1 MSKYGVRA
9 KVLGLCRE
17 AMAAWAVALVA
28 LVAGGLLSAGLALA
42 TQAFY
47 KQQLRQRFELL
58 ASERYSRIAERFDDQ
73 EQRLDGLRRF
83 FSFSNEITPREFDG
97 YAQPLLRRT
106 QAYSWAPRVEHAQ
119 RREFERQASAR
130 LGQAYEIREQDGQ
143 GNWQAA
149 PPRDH
154 YFPVL
159 YTQAIQ
165 QQGQPYG
172 LDLRSQPAREQA
184 LKRAVL
190 PGSMAVSEP
199 LDMINVAAGY
209 SRGLLMV
216 APVFSDKAPDKEPD
230 SEAPGAPVGYVMA
243 LLNLSQLI
251 SDGLPTTGEDNLV
264 VRIVDSSGRDGRE
277 VLFDSQNP
285 PASLALVSSQL
296 LHLADHHYQIDIRP
310 SQVFMQGNRSSA
322 ALAVGFLGGLL
333 SLLVS
338 ALLYNLFSQ
347 RQRALRLVEQRTSE
361 LRVSEQS
368 LRETHNQLRSVLD
381 AATQVAIIATSL
393 KGVVSTFNAGAE
405 RMLGYLAAEVVGQL
419 RLENLVLPEEL
430 NQRAHALSLRY
441 GRPIAGGQAMFADT
455 LQEGGAEPSE
465 WTLVR
470 KDGSQLLANM
480 LVTAVLDEQGLWV
493 GYLAICID
501 VTERRRV
508 HEALALRDRL
518 LEKLSAE
525 VPGGIYQYRLDA
537 DGHSC
542 FPYASEGLFDIYEV
556 DLQLLR
562 EDATAVFE
570 RIHPEDLERVRRS
583 VRYSAE
589 HLTPWREEYRVCLPR
604 AGLRWI
610 RGEATP
616 EVGEEG
622 CTLWHGY
629 LTDISDLKGVEEDLR
644 TLSVTDAL
652 TGIHNRRYF
661 QERIK
666 VELDRAQRE
675 DQDLAVIMLDID
687 HFKRINDQFGH
698 AVGDHVL
705 RSLCQRIG
713 QRLRRTDV
721 FCRLGGE
728 EFMVLC
734 PGSNAEQAQV
744 LATELWQGVR
754 SVPVEG
760 VGKVTASFG
769 VAGWRPGEGADALL
783 LRADAGVYA
792 AKQAGRDRV
801 EGELS

>member
-165 QQGQPYG
+165 RQGQPYG

-209 SRGLLMV
+209 SRGLFMV
-216 APVFSDKAPDKEPD
+216 APVFSDKEPDKEPD

-251 SDGLPTTGEDNLV
+251 SDGLPTAGEDNLV

-333 SLLVS
+333 SLLLS

-405 RMLGYLAAEVVGQL
+405 RMLGYLAAEAVGQL

-604 AGLRWI
+604 AGLRWV

-744 LATELWQGVR
+744 LAMELWQGVR

>member
-9 KVLGLCRE
+9 KVLGLCSE

-28 LVAGGLLSAGLALA
+28 LVAGSLLSIALALA
-42 TQAFY
+42 THAFY

-73 EQRLDGLRRF
+73 EQRLDSLRRF
-83 FSFSNEITPREFDG
+83 FSFSNDITPREFDG
-97 YAQPLLRRT
+97 FARPLLRRT
-106 QAYSWAPRVEHAQ
+106 QAYSWAPRVEGAQ
-119 RREFERQASAR
+119 RRDFERKASAA
-130 LGQAYEIREQDGQ
+130 LGQAYLIRDLDER
-143 GNWQAA
+143 GNWHPA

-159 YTQAIQ
+159 YTQATQ
-165 QQGQPYG
+165 MQGQPYG
-172 LDLRSQPAREQA
+172 LDLRGQAVRDQA
-184 LKRAVL
+184 LMRAL
-190 PGSMAVSEP
+190 EPGSMAVSAP
-199 LDMINVAAGY
+199 LDMISVAPGY
-209 SRGLLMV
+209 ARGLLMV
-216 APVFSDKAPDKEPD
+216 APVFYSAQAGNP
-230 SEAPGAPVGYVMA
+230 AGYVMA
-243 LLNLSQLI
+243 LLNVRQLI
-251 SDGLPTTGEDNLV
+251 TDGLPAIAQDNLV
-264 VRIVDSSGRDGRE
+264 VRIVDPSGRNGHE
-277 VLFDSQNP
+277 LLFDSQNP
-285 PASLALVSSQL
+285 AAPLALVSTQL
-296 LHLADHHYQIDIRP
+296 LHLADHHFQLDIRP
-310 SQVFMQGNRSSA
+310 SQVFMQANRSSA
-322 ALAVGFLGGLL
+322 ALAVGLLGGLL
-333 SLLVS
+333 SLLLS

-347 RQRALRLVEQRTSE
+347 RQRALKLVEQRTAE

-405 RMLGYLAAEVVGQL
+405 RMLGYAASEAVGKLQL
-419 RLENLVLPEEL
+419 EDLLLPEEL
-430 NQRAHALSLRY
+430 SLRAHALGLRY
-441 GRPIAGGQAMFADT
+441 GRHIDGGQAMFAET
-455 LQEGGAEPSE
+455 RQEGGAQPGE

-508 HEALALRDRL
+508 HEALAMRDRL

-537 DGHSC
+537 NGHSC
-542 FPYASEGLFDIYEV
+542 FPYASQGLFDIYEV

-562 EDATAVFE
+562 EDATVVFE
-570 RIHPEDLERVRRS
+570 RIHADDLERVQRS

-589 HLTPWREEYRVCLPR
+589 HLSPWREEYRVCLPR
-604 AGLRWI
+604 AGLRWV

-616 EVGEEG
+616 EVGEDG

-661 QERIK
+661 QERLK
-666 VELDRAQRE
+666 AELDRAQRDDLE
-675 DQDLAVIMLDID
+675 LAVIMLDID
-687 HFKRINDQFGH
+687 HFKRINDQYGH

-734 PGSNAEQAQV
+734 PGSNAEQARL
-744 LATELWQGVR
+744 LAMELWQGVR
-754 SVPVEG
+754 NLPVDG

-801 EGELS
+801 EAELS

>member
-9 KVLGLCRE
+9 KVLGLCSE

-28 LVAGGLLSAGLALA
+28 LVAGSLLSIALALA
-42 TQAFY
+42 THAFY

-73 EQRLDGLRRF
+73 EQRLDSLRRF
-83 FSFSNEITPREFDG
+83 FSFSNDITPREFDG
-97 YAQPLLRRT
+97 FARPLLRRT
-106 QAYSWAPRVEHAQ
+106 QAYSWAPRVEGAQ
-119 RREFERQASAR
+119 RRDFERKASAA
-130 LGQAYEIREQDGQ
+130 LGQAYLIRDLDER
-143 GNWQAA
+143 GNWHPA

-159 YTQAIQ
+159 YTQATQ
-165 QQGQPYG
+165 MQGQPYG
-172 LDLRSQPAREQA
+172 LDLRGQAVRDQA
-184 LKRAVL
+184 LMRAL
-190 PGSMAVSEP
+190 EPGSMAVSAP
-199 LDMINVAAGY
+199 LDMISVAPGY
-209 SRGLLMV
+209 ARGLLMV
-216 APVFSDKAPDKEPD
+216 APVFYSAQAGNP
-230 SEAPGAPVGYVMA
+230 AGYVMA
-243 LLNLSQLI
+243 LLNVRQLI
-251 SDGLPTTGEDNLV
+251 TDGLPAIAQDNLV
-264 VRIVDSSGRDGRE
+264 VRIVDPSGRNGHE
-277 VLFDSQNP
+277 LLFDSQNP
-285 PASLALVSSQL
+285 AAPLALVSTQL
-296 LHLADHHYQIDIRP
+296 LHLADHHFQLDIRP
-310 SQVFMQGNRSSA
+310 SQVFMQANRSSA
-322 ALAVGFLGGLL
+322 ALAVGLLGGLL
-333 SLLVS
+333 SLLLS

-347 RQRALRLVEQRTSE
+347 RQRALKLVEQRTAE

-405 RMLGYLAAEVVGQL
+405 RMLGYAASEAVGKLQL
-419 RLENLVLPEEL
+419 EDLLLPEEL
-430 NQRAHALSLRY
+430 SLRAHALGLRY
-441 GRPIAGGQAMFADT
+441 GRHIDGGQAMFAET
-455 LQEGGAEPSE
+455 IQEGGAQPGE

-508 HEALALRDRL
+508 HEALAMRDRL

-537 DGHSC
+537 NGHSC
-542 FPYASEGLFDIYEV
+542 FPYASQGLFDIYEV

-562 EDATAVFE
+562 EDATVVFE
-570 RIHPEDLERVRRS
+570 RIHADDLERVQRS

-589 HLTPWREEYRVCLPR
+589 HLSPWREEYRVCLPR
-604 AGLRWI
+604 AGLRWV

-616 EVGEEG
+616 EVGEDG

-661 QERIK
+661 QERLK
-666 VELDRAQRE
+666 AELDRAQRD
-675 DQDLAVIMLDID
+675 DQELAVIMLDID
-687 HFKRINDQFGH
+687 HFKRINDQYGH

-713 QRLRRTDV
+713 QRLRRTDL

-734 PGSNAEQAQV
+734 PGSNAEQARL
-744 LATELWQGVR
+744 LAMELWQGVR
-754 SVPVEG
+754 NVPVDG

-801 EGELS
+801 EAELS

>member
-9 KVLGLCRE
+9 KVLGLCSE

-28 LVAGGLLSAGLALA
+28 LVAGSLLSIALALA
-42 TQAFY
+42 THAFY

-73 EQRLDGLRRF
+73 EQRLDSLRRF
-83 FSFSNEITPREFDG
+83 FSFSNDITPREFDG
-97 YAQPLLRRT
+97 FARPLLRRT
-106 QAYSWAPRVEHAQ
+106 QAYSWAPRVEGAQ
-119 RREFERQASAR
+119 RRDFERKASAA
-130 LGQAYEIREQDGQ
+130 LGQAYLIRDLDER
-143 GNWQAA
+143 GNWHPA

-159 YTQAIQ
+159 YTQATQ
-165 QQGQPYG
+165 MQGQPYG
-172 LDLRSQPAREQA
+172 LDLRGQAVRDQA
-184 LKRAVL
+184 LMRAL
-190 PGSMAVSEP
+190 EPGSMAVSAP
-199 LDMINVAAGY
+199 LDMISVAPGY
-209 SRGLLMV
+209 ARGLLMV
-216 APVFSDKAPDKEPD
+216 APVFYSAQAGNP
-230 SEAPGAPVGYVMA
+230 AGYVMA
-243 LLNLSQLI
+243 LLNVRQLI
-251 SDGLPTTGEDNLV
+251 TDGLPAIAQDNLV
-264 VRIVDSSGRDGRE
+264 VRIVDPSGRNGHE
-277 VLFDSQNP
+277 LLFDSQNP
-285 PASLALVSSQL
+285 AAPLALVSTQL
-296 LHLADHHYQIDIRP
+296 LHLADHHFQLDIRP
-310 SQVFMQGNRSSA
+310 SQVFMQANRSSA
-322 ALAVGFLGGLL
+322 ALAVGLLGGLL
-333 SLLVS
+333 SLLLS

-347 RQRALRLVEQRTSE
+347 RQRALRLVEQRTAE

-405 RMLGYLAAEVVGQL
+405 RMLGYAASEAVGKLQL
-419 RLENLVLPEEL
+419 EDLLLPEEL
-430 NQRAHALSLRY
+430 SLRAHALGLRY
-441 GRPIAGGQAMFADT
+441 GRHIDGGQAMFAET
-455 LQEGGAEPSE
+455 IQEGGAQPGE

-508 HEALALRDRL
+508 HEALAMRDRL

-537 DGHSC
+537 NGHSC
-542 FPYASEGLFDIYEV
+542 FPYASQGLFDIYEV

-562 EDATAVFE
+562 EDATVVFE
-570 RIHPEDLERVRRS
+570 RIHADDLERVQRS

-589 HLTPWREEYRVCLPR
+589 HLSPWREEYRVCLPR
-604 AGLRWI
+604 AGLRWV

-616 EVGEEG
+616 EVGEDG

-661 QERIK
+661 QERLK
-666 VELDRAQRE
+666 AELDRAQRD
-675 DQDLAVIMLDID
+675 DQELAVIMLDID
-687 HFKRINDQFGH
+687 HFKRINDQYGH

-734 PGSNAEQAQV
+734 PGSNAEQARL
-744 LATELWQGVR
+744 LAMELWQGVR
-754 SVPVEG
+754 NVPVDG

-801 EGELS
+801 EAELS

>member
-216 APVFSDKAPDKEPD
+216 APVFSDKEPD

-333 SLLVS
+333 SLLLS

-347 RQRALRLVEQRTSE
+347 RQRALRLVEQRTLE

-405 RMLGYLAAEVVGQL
+405 RMLGYLAAEAVGQL

-744 LATELWQGVR
+744 LAMELWQGVR

>member
-9 KVLGLCRE
+9 KVLGLCSE

-28 LVAGGLLSAGLALA
+28 LVAGSLLSIALALA
-42 TQAFY
+42 THAFY

-73 EQRLDGLRRF
+73 EQRLDSLRRF
-83 FSFSNEITPREFDG
+83 FSFSNDITPREFDG
-97 YAQPLLRRT
+97 FARPLLRRT
-106 QAYSWAPRVEHAQ
+106 QAYSWAPRVEGAQ
-119 RREFERQASAR
+119 RRDFERQASAA
-130 LGQAYEIREQDGQ
+130 LGQAYLIRDLDER
-143 GNWQAA
+143 GNWHPA
-149 PPRDH
+149 PTRDH

-159 YTQAIQ
+159 YTQATRM
-165 QQGQPYG
+165 QGQPYG
-172 LDLRSQPAREQA
+172 LDLRGQA
-184 LKRAVL
+184 VRDQTLMRAL
-190 PGSMAVSEP
+190 EPGSMAVSAP
-199 LDMINVAAGY
+199 LDMISVAPGY
-209 SRGLLMV
+209 ARGLLMV
-216 APVFSDKAPDKEPD
+216 APVFYTAQAD
-230 SEAPGAPVGYVMA
+230 SPAGYVMA
-243 LLNLSQLI
+243 LLNLRQLI
-251 SDGLPTTGEDNLV
+251 TDGLPAIAEDNLV
-264 VRIVDSSGRDGRE
+264 VRIVDPSGRNGHE
-277 VLFDSQNP
+277 LLFDSQNP
-285 PASLALVSSQL
+285 PAPLALVSTQL
-296 LHLADHHYQIDIRP
+296 LHLADHHFQLDIRP

-322 ALAVGFLGGLL
+322 ALAVGLLGGLL
-333 SLLVS
+333 SLLLS
-338 ALLYNLFSQ
+338 ALLYSLFSQ
-347 RQRALRLVEQRTSE
+347 RQRALKLVEQRTAE

-405 RMLGYLAAEVVGQL
+405 RMLGYAASEAVGHLQL
-419 RLENLVLPEEL
+419 EHLVLPEEL
-430 NQRAHALSLRY
+430 SLRAHALSLRY
-441 GRPIAGGQAMFADT
+441 GRHIDGGQAMFAET
-455 LQEGGAEPSE
+455 LQEGGAQPGE

-501 VTERRRV
+501 VTEQRRV
-508 HEALALRDRL
+508 HEALAMRDRL

-537 DGHSC
+537 NGHSC
-542 FPYASEGLFDIYEV
+542 FPYASQGLFDIYEI
-556 DLQLLR
+556 DLQLLH
-562 EDATAVFE
+562 EDATVVFE
-570 RIHPEDLERVRRS
+570 RIHADDLERVRRS
-583 VRYSAE
+583 VRHSAE
-589 HLTPWREEYRVCLPR
+589 HLSPWREEYRVCLPK
-604 AGLRWI
+604 AGLRWV

-616 EVGEEG
+616 EVGEDG

-661 QERIK
+661 QERLK
-666 VELDRAQRE
+666 AELDRAQRD
-675 DQDLAVIMLDID
+675 DQDLSVIMLDID
-687 HFKRINDQFGH
+687 HFKRINDQYGH

-734 PGSNAEQAQV
+734 PGSDAEQARL
-744 LATELWQGVR
+744 LAMELWQGVR
-754 SVPVEG
+754 NVPVDG

-801 EGELS
+801 EAELS

>member
-130 LGQAYEIREQDGQ
+130 LGQAYEIRDQDGQ

-165 QQGQPYG
+165 RQGQPYG

-184 LKRAVL
+184 LKRALL

-216 APVFSDKAPDKEPD
+216 APVFYDKEPDKEPD

-333 SLLVS
+333 SLLLS

-405 RMLGYLAAEVVGQL
+405 RMLGYLAAEAVGQL

-604 AGLRWI
+604 AGLRWV

-744 LATELWQGVR
+744 LAMELWQGVR

>member
-9 KVLGLCRE
+9 KVLGLCSE

-28 LVAGGLLSAGLALA
+28 LVAGSLLSIALALA
-42 TQAFY
+42 THAFY

-73 EQRLDGLRRF
+73 EQRLDSLRRF
-83 FSFSNEITPREFDG
+83 FSFSNDITPREFDG
-97 YAQPLLRRT
+97 FARPLLRRT
-106 QAYSWAPRVEHAQ
+106 QAYSWAPRVEGAQ
-119 RREFERQASAR
+119 RRDFERKASAA
-130 LGQAYEIREQDGQ
+130 LGQAYLIRDLDER
-143 GNWQAA
+143 GNWHPA

-159 YTQAIQ
+159 YTQATQ
-165 QQGQPYG
+165 MQGQPYG
-172 LDLRSQPAREQA
+172 LDLRGQAVRDQA
-184 LKRAVL
+184 LMRAL
-190 PGSMAVSEP
+190 EPGSMAVSAP
-199 LDMINVAAGY
+199 LDMISVAPGY
-209 SRGLLMV
+209 ARGLLMV
-216 APVFSDKAPDKEPD
+216 APVFYSAQAGNP
-230 SEAPGAPVGYVMA
+230 AGYVMA
-243 LLNLSQLI
+243 LLNVRQLI
-251 SDGLPTTGEDNLV
+251 TDGLPAIAQDNLV
-264 VRIVDSSGRDGRE
+264 VRIVDPSGRNGHE
-277 VLFDSQNP
+277 LLFDSQNP
-285 PASLALVSSQL
+285 AAPLALVSTQL
-296 LHLADHHYQIDIRP
+296 LHLADHHFQLDIRP
-310 SQVFMQGNRSSA
+310 SQVFMQANRSSA
-322 ALAVGFLGGLL
+322 ALAVGLLGGLL
-333 SLLVS
+333 SLLLS

-347 RQRALRLVEQRTSE
+347 RQRALKLVEQRTAE

-405 RMLGYLAAEVVGQL
+405 RMLGYAASEAVGKLQL
-419 RLENLVLPEEL
+419 EDLLLPEEL
-430 NQRAHALSLRY
+430 SLRAHALGLRY
-441 GRPIAGGQAMFADT
+441 GRHIDGGQAMFAET
-455 LQEGGAEPSE
+455 IQEGGAQPGE

-508 HEALALRDRL
+508 HEALAMRDRL

-537 DGHSC
+537 NGHSC
-542 FPYASEGLFDIYEV
+542 FPYASQGLFDIYEV

-562 EDATAVFE
+562 EDATVVFE
-570 RIHPEDLERVRRS
+570 RIHADDLERVQRS

-589 HLTPWREEYRVCLPR
+589 HLSPWREEYRVCLPR
-604 AGLRWI
+604 AGLRWV

-616 EVGEEG
+616 EVGEDG

-661 QERIK
+661 QERLK
-666 VELDRAQRE
+666 AELDRAQRD
-675 DQDLAVIMLDID
+675 DQELAVIMLDID
-687 HFKRINDQFGH
+687 HFKRINDQYGH

-728 EFMVLC
+728 EFMVPC
-734 PGSNAEQAQV
+734 PGSNAEQARL
-744 LATELWQGVR
+744 LAMELWQGVR
-754 SVPVEG
+754 NLPVDG

-801 EGELS
+801 EAELS

>member
-9 KVLGLCRE
+9 KVVGLCSE

-28 LVAGGLLSAGLALA
+28 LVAGSLLSIALALA
-42 TQAFY
+42 THAFY

-73 EQRLDGLRRF
+73 EQRLDSLRRF
-83 FSFSNEITPREFDG
+83 FNFSNDITPREFDG
-97 YAQPLLRRT
+97 YARPLLRRT
-106 QAYSWAPRVEHAQ
+106 QAYSWAPRVEGAQ
-119 RREFERQASAR
+119 RRDFERQASAA
-130 LGQAYEIREQDGQ
+130 LGQAYLIRDLDER
-143 GNWQAA
+143 GNWHPA

-159 YTQAIQ
+159 YTQATQ
-165 QQGQPYG
+165 MQGQPYG
-172 LDLRSQPAREQA
+172 LDLRGQA
-184 LKRAVL
+184 VRDQTLMRAL
-190 PGSMAVSEP
+190 EPGSMAVSAP
-199 LDMINVAAGY
+199 IDMISVAPGY
-209 SRGLLMV
+209 ARGLLMV
-216 APVFSDKAPDKEPD
+216 APVFYTAQAD
-230 SEAPGAPVGYVMA
+230 SPAGYVMA
-243 LLNLSQLI
+243 LLNLRQLI
-251 SDGLPTTGEDNLV
+251 TDGLPAIAEDNLV
-264 VRIVDSSGRDGRE
+264 VRIVDPSGRDGHE
-277 VLFDSQNP
+277 LLFDSQNP
-285 PASLALVSSQL
+285 AAPLALVSTQL
-296 LHLADHHYQIDIRP
+296 LHLADHHFQLDIRP

-322 ALAVGFLGGLL
+322 ALAVGLLGGLL
-333 SLLVS
+333 SLLLS
-338 ALLYNLFSQ
+338 ALLYSLFGQ
-347 RQRALRLVEQRTSE
+347 RQRALKLVEQRTAE

-368 LRETHNQLRSVLD
+368 LRETHNQLRCVLD

-405 RMLGYLAAEVVGQL
+405 RMLGYAASDAVGKLQL
-419 RLENLVLPEEL
+419 EHLVLPEEL
-430 NQRAHALSLRY
+430 SLRAHALSLRY
-441 GRPIAGGQAMFADT
+441 GRHIDGGQAMFAET
-455 LQEGGAEPSE
+455 LQEGSAQPGE

-501 VTERRRV
+501 VTEQRRV
-508 HEALALRDRL
+508 HEALAMRDRL

-537 DGHSC
+537 NGHSC
-542 FPYASEGLFDIYEV
+542 FPYASQGLFDIYEI
-556 DLQLLR
+556 DLQLLH
-562 EDATAVFE
+562 EDATVVFE
-570 RIHPEDLERVRRS
+570 RIHPDDLERVRRS
-583 VRYSAE
+583 VHHSAE
-589 HLTPWREEYRVCLPR
+589 HLSPWREEYRVCLPK
-604 AGLRWI
+604 AGLRWV

-616 EVGEEG
+616 EVGEDG

-661 QERIK
+661 QERLK
-666 VELDRAQRE
+666 AELDRAQRD
-675 DQDLAVIMLDID
+675 DQELAVIMLDID
-687 HFKRINDQFGH
+687 HFKRINDQYGH

-734 PGSNAEQAQV
+734 PGSNAEQARL
-744 LATELWQGVR
+744 LAMELWQGVR
-754 SVPVEG
+754 NLPVDG

-801 EGELS
+801 EAELN

>member
-9 KVLGLCRE
+9 KVLGLCSE

-28 LVAGGLLSAGLALA
+28 LVAGSLLSIALALA
-42 TQAFY
+42 THAFY

-73 EQRLDGLRRF
+73 EQRLDSLRRF
-83 FSFSNEITPREFDG
+83 FSFSNDITPREFDG
-97 YAQPLLRRT
+97 FARPLLRRT
-106 QAYSWAPRVEHAQ
+106 QAYSWAPRVEGAQ
-119 RREFERQASAR
+119 RRDFERKASAA
-130 LGQAYEIREQDGQ
+130 LGQAYLIRDLDER
-143 GNWQAA
+143 GNWHPA

-159 YTQAIQ
+159 YTQATQ
-165 QQGQPYG
+165 MQGQPYG
-172 LDLRSQPAREQA
+172 LDLRGQAVRDQA
-184 LKRAVL
+184 LMRAL
-190 PGSMAVSEP
+190 EPGSMAVSAP
-199 LDMINVAAGY
+199 LDMISVAPGY
-209 SRGLLMV
+209 ARGLLMV
-216 APVFSDKAPDKEPD
+216 APVFYSAQADNPA
-230 SEAPGAPVGYVMA
+230 GYVMA
-243 LLNLSQLI
+243 LLNVRQLI
-251 SDGLPTTGEDNLV
+251 TDGLPAIAQDNLV
-264 VRIVDSSGRDGRE
+264 VRIVDPSGRNGHE
-277 VLFDSQNP
+277 LLFDSQNP
-285 PASLALVSSQL
+285 AAPLALVSTQL
-296 LHLADHHYQIDIRP
+296 LHLADHHFQLDIRP
-310 SQVFMQGNRSSA
+310 SQVFMQANRSSA
-322 ALAVGFLGGLL
+322 ALAVGLLGGLL
-333 SLLVS
+333 SLLLS

-347 RQRALRLVEQRTSE
+347 RQRALKLVEQRTAE

-405 RMLGYLAAEVVGQL
+405 RMLGYAASEAVGKLQL
-419 RLENLVLPEEL
+419 EDLLLPEEL
-430 NQRAHALSLRY
+430 SLRAHALGLRY
-441 GRPIAGGQAMFADT
+441 GRHIDGGQAMFAET
-455 LQEGGAEPSE
+455 IQEGGAQPGE

-508 HEALALRDRL
+508 HEALAMRDRL

-537 DGHSC
+537 NGHSC
-542 FPYASEGLFDIYEV
+542 FPYASQGLFDIYEV

-562 EDATAVFE
+562 EDATVVFE
-570 RIHPEDLERVRRS
+570 RIHADDLERVQRS

-589 HLTPWREEYRVCLPR
+589 HLSPWREEYRVCLPR
-604 AGLRWI
+604 AGLRWV

-616 EVGEEG
+616 EVGEDG

-661 QERIK
+661 QERLK
-666 VELDRAQRE
+666 AELDRAQRD
-675 DQDLAVIMLDID
+675 DQELAVIMLDID
-687 HFKRINDQFGH
+687 HFKRINDQYGH

-734 PGSNAEQAQV
+734 PGSNAEQARL
-744 LATELWQGVR
+744 LAMELWQGVR
-754 SVPVEG
+754 NLPVDG

-801 EGELS
+801 EAELS

>member
-130 LGQAYEIREQDGQ
+130 LGQAYEIRDQGSQ

-184 LKRAVL
+184 LKRAML

-216 APVFSDKAPDKEPD
+216 APVFSDKEPDKEPD
-230 SEAPGAPVGYVMA
+230 SEAPGAPAGYVMA
-243 LLNLSQLI
+243 LLNMGQLI
-251 SDGLPTTGEDNLV
+251 SDGLPAADEDNLV
-264 VRIVDSSGRDGRE
+264 VRIVDASGRDGRE

-285 PASLALVSSQL
+285 RASLALVSSQL

-310 SQVFMQGNRSSA
+310 SQVFMQGNRSTA
-322 ALAVGFLGGLL
+322 AWAVGFLGGLL
-333 SLLVS
+333 SLLLS

-405 RMLGYLAAEVVGQL
+405 RLLGYLAGEVVGQL

-441 GRPIAGGQAMFADT
+441 GRPVAGGQAMFADT

-470 KDGSQLLANM
+470 KDGSHLLANM

-518 LEKLSAE
+518 LEKLSAQ

-604 AGLRWI
+604 AGLRWV

-744 LATELWQGVR
+744 LAMELWQGVR